1 MFCFLKKKKYFQ
13 LVFQNITQLMKKII
27 LLMITNEEKEGFEDK
42 SEGRWHYL
50 VVKKPYYIKSIELY
64 G

>member
-1 MFCFLKKKKYFQ
+1 
-13 LVFQNITQLMKKII
+13 MKKII